1 MVVSKHPVP
10 AALFMILSLV
20 GVASLFVLL
29 EAFFLAILQILVYA
43 GAVMVLFLFII
54 MLLDVGPDGG
64 KASKIRILSGFA
76 AAVAV
81 GLITVLLLHFSQQSG
96 FGLSS
101 NAWPDINADSFVNG
115 SNLTFSTSVKNFG
128 YGLFTKY
135 MLPLQVAGFLLLAA
149 MVGVIILSKK
159 FRIKKP

>member
-1 MVVSKHPVP
+1 MYITNGTTKRRLNWKEIRIRNQFFVVVYASYILCDRNLLLGFFVVNLPDLLFFFFSSLAAGGGLLMVVSKHPVP

-76 AAVAV
+76 GAVAV
-81 GLITVLLLHFSQQSG
+81 GLIIVCLLY
-96 FGLSS
+96 
-101 NAWPDINADSFVNG
+101 
-115 SNLTFSTSVKNFG
+115 TSPSPRDV
-128 YGLFTKY
+128 
-135 MLPLQVAGFLLLAA
+135 
-149 MVGVIILSKK
+149 
-159 FRIKKP
+159 